1 MRPLSSAPCLPAP
14 SQPHAARNSAK
25 PRIVL
30 PDTGSANTKKQLP
43 AQKQSGDRAWC
54 YLIKGKRSLPNNWAI
69 KDYFQPRNRKAPWW
83 MLERGGWEEGKRAP
97 VCGRKCIEYS
107 QQTGTIWLC
116 AQSVLQEREKAPS
129 AGPLTPRNNSGLCFP
144 PTPPNLRVAF
154 PGAAGPG
161 RGAFP
166 RGGCTVPGPGCNAV
180 TEDSLRAAS
189 PADSQVGPSG
199 CVFQSKRGF

>member
-83 MLERGGWEEGKRAP
+83 MLERGGGRRAKGLP
-97 VCGRKCIEYS
+97 
-107 QQTGTIWLC
+107 
-116 AQSVLQEREKAPS
+116 SVGGSALNTASRREPSGFVRSLFSRREKK
-129 AGPLTPRNNSGLCFP
+129 P
-144 PTPPNLRVAF
+144 PQR
-154 PGAAGPG
+154 G
-161 RGAFP
+161 RW
-166 RGGCTVPGPGCNAV
+166 
-180 TEDSLRAAS
+180 LRATIQAS
-189 PADSQVGPSG
+189 VSPPPP
-199 CVFQSKRGF
+199 RI